1 MTFLRL
7 WLPVFVLCLAR
18 PAYSEDPGRIGVACH
33 GNAAEACYYVIDG
46 LITQDLVSKA
56 IEALEG
62 GVSDTFKVLLNSDG
76 GDLSAGIALGRAIRA
91 SGMETRVG
99 IYRPMD
105 HPLPGSCLSACAY
118 AFLGGTQRILAPESQ
133 LGFHRFAL
141 DQGSAFQG
149 DAGLVVGQLLSAN
162 VVSYIVEMGVDARLF
177 TRAAETSFESMY
189 FPDYEARVTFDVETP
204 LGFDHF
210 FLEPYGDGVVAAAKR
225 LGPTHPYD
233 RVDQVTVY
241 CRGGRAYVL
250 LSMLGKH
257 PFAPDVEG
265 ASFEVRVS
273 DSASPGVDDW
283 QSVDSK
289 AAEARTWTSTSGGF
303 IEIAFDPRKL
313 RLTPN
318 TQIFAASFFRS
329 RADGGNHSASVRL
342 NRMDRQM
349 LGAAFRL
356 CI

>member
-7 WLPVFVLCLAR
+7 WIAVFALCFAR
-18 PAYSEDPGRIGVACH
+18 PAYSEDVGRIEVACH
-33 GNAAEACYYVIDG
+33 GNAAEACYFVIDG
-46 LITQDLVSKA
+46 LITQDLVTMA
-56 IEALEG
+56 VEALEA

-91 SGMETRVG
+91 TGMETRVG

-118 AFLGGTQRILAPESQ
+118 AFLGGTQRIVAPESR

-141 DQGSAFQG
+141 EKGSTFEG

-162 VVSYIVEMGVDARLF
+162 VISYIVEMGVDARLF

-189 FPDYEARVTFDVETP
+189 FPDSEARVTFDVETP

-210 FLEPYGDGVVAAAKR
+210 FLEPYGEGVVAAARR

-233 RVDQVTVY
+233 RVDQITVY
-241 CRGGRAYVL
+241 CRAGRAHVL
-250 LSMLGKH
+250 LSMSGEN
-257 PFAPDVEG
+257 PFVPDVEG

-273 DSASPGVDDW
+273 DSSTPGVDDW
-283 QSVDSK
+283 RGVDSRT
-289 AAEARTWTSTSGGF
+289 AVARTWTSSSGGF
-303 IEIAFDPRKL
+303 IEIAFDPGKF
-313 RLTPN
+313 RLSAN
-318 TQIFAASFFRS
+318 TRILAASFFQS
-329 RADGGNHSASVRL
+329 RAAGGNHSASVIL
-342 NRMDRQM
+342 NAMDRQM